1 MSTNRST
8 LTTVVFVAAV
18 AALSGCTAQ
27 PNTTSPSTGATT
39 PAVASSTPAT
49 EVPAVQVSLA
59 CASALEE
66 MRQGYD
72 ALYALP
78 TYSDQEANAL
88 ELPPLDACRTAAE
101 YIEGVRQNPA
111 ALGLTRASAVD
122 PEIDLGVRCS
132 ETFPEGR
139 ATAVC
144 ADAIAQGI
152 VP

>member
-1 MSTNRST
+1 MTRRWT
-8 LTTVVFVAAV
+8 LTTALIVAAV
-18 AALSGCTAQ
+18 AALSGCTSQ
-27 PNTTSPSTGATT
+27 PGTTAPPTGTT
-39 PAVASSTPAT
+39 PPAEALTTPAT
-49 EVPAVQVSLA
+49 ELPAVQVSPA

-66 MRQGYD
+66 MKQGYD

-78 TYSDQEANAL
+78 TYTDEEANAL

-144 ADAIAQGI
+144 ADAIARGV